1 MALKRI
7 KLQVINILGTPDMYI
22 TRFCD
27 SFSSSR
33 ILNEGETFDKVV
45 KEEVSDLIVNG
56 GFEGHIED
64 IEWIDETNALI
75 RFDDNE
81 FTVKFSLTVHYVTI
95 NID

>member
-1 MALKRI
+1 MALKGI
-7 KLQVINILGTPDMYI
+7 KLQAINILGTPDMYI

-33 ILNEGETFDKVV
+33 ILNEGETFNKVV
-45 KEEVSDLIVNG
+45 EKEVAYLIET

-64 IEWIDETNALI
+64 IEWVDETDASI
-75 RFDDNE
+75 RFEENE
-81 FTVKFSLTVHYVTI
+81 FTVEFTLTVHYVTI

>member
-1 MALKRI
+1 MALKGI

-33 ILNEGETFDKVV
+33 ILNEGETFNKVV
-45 KEEVSDLIVNG
+45 EKEVSYLIET
-56 GFEGHIED
+56 GFEGRIED
-64 IEWIDETNALI
+64 IEWIDETDASI
-75 RFDDNE
+75 RFEENE
-81 FTVKFSLTVHYVTI
+81 FTVEFSLTAHYVTI

>member
-1 MALKRI
+1 MTLKGI

-33 ILNEGETFDKVV
+33 ILNEGETFNKVV
-45 KEEVSDLIVNG
+45 EKEVAYLIDN
-56 GFEGHIED
+56 GFEGRIED
-64 IEWIDETNALI
+64 IEWVDETDASI
-75 RFDDNE
+75 RFEENE
-81 FTVKFSLTVHYVTI
+81 FTVEFSLTTHYVTI

>member
-1 MALKRI
+1 MALKKI
-7 KLQVINILGTPDMYI
+7 KLQVINILGTPDLYI

-45 KEEVSDLIVNG
+45 EEEVASLIENG
-56 GFEGHIED
+56 GFDENIKD
-64 IEWIDETNALI
+64 IEWIGKTDALI
-75 RFDDNE
+75 RFEENE
-81 FTVKFSLTVHYVTI
+81 FTVEFSLTTHYVTI

>member
-1 MALKRI
+1 MALKGI

-33 ILNEGETFDKVV
+33 ILNEGETFNKVV
-45 KEEVSDLIVNG
+45 EKEVAYLIET
-56 GFEGHIED
+56 GFEGRIED
-64 IEWIDETNALI
+64 IEWVDETDASI
-75 RFDDNE
+75 RFEENE
-81 FTVKFSLTVHYVTI
+81 FTVEFSLIVHYVTI

>member
-1 MALKRI
+1 MALKGI

-33 ILNEGETFDKVV
+33 ILNEGETFNKVV
-45 KEEVSDLIVNG
+45 EKEVSYLIET
-56 GFEGHIED
+56 GFEGRIED
-64 IEWIDETNALI
+64 IEWVDETDASI
-75 RFDDNE
+75 RFEENE
-81 FTVKFSLTVHYVTI
+81 FTVEFSLTTHYVTI

>member
-1 MALKRI
+1 MTLKGI

-33 ILNEGETFDKVV
+33 ILNEGETFNKVV
-45 KEEVSDLIVNG
+45 EKEVAYLIEN
-56 GFEGHIED
+56 GFEGRIED
-64 IEWIDETNALI
+64 IEWVDETDASI
-75 RFDDNE
+75 RFEENE
-81 FTVKFSLTVHYVTI
+81 FTVEFSLTTHYVTI

>member
-1 MALKRI
+1 MALKGI

-33 ILNEGETFDKVV
+33 ILNEGETFNKVV
-45 KEEVSDLIVNG
+45 EKEVSYLIEN
-56 GFEGHIED
+56 GFEGRIED
-64 IEWIDETNALI
+64 IEWVDETDASI
-75 RFDDNE
+75 RFEENE